1 MVGTLYIVAT
11 PIGNLEDVTLRA
23 LRILKEVD
31 LIACEDTRQTAKLL
45 RRYGIPTPTIS
56 FHEHNERERT
66 PHLIQRLKEGQS
78 VALVSDAGT
87 PVLSD
92 PGLVLID
99 RALAEGIPIVPIPG
113 PSALTTALMA
123 AGLPMERFLF
133 VGFLPATR
141 SQRITM
147 LKMLRD
153 FPYPL
158 VLFEAPHRL
167 RHTLEDLCEA
177 WGNRPVVLA
186 REMTKIHEE
195 FLRTTL
201 EDLRRQMASR
211 DVRGEIVLVVGG
223 AHPSVTQRE
232 SEMAPLL
239 DQVQSFITRYRLEA
253 KTAARI
259 VGDLHR
265 VNANLLYREYVKT
278 RSATREEA

>member
-1 MVGTLYIVAT
+1 MFGTLYIVAT

-23 LRILKEVD
+23 LRVLKEVD
-31 LIACEDTRQTAKLL
+31 VIACEDTRQTAKLL

-99 RALAEGIPIVPIPG
+99 RALAEGISIVPIPG

-133 VGFLPATR
+133 VGFLPPTR
-141 SQRITM
+141 SQRIKLLT
-147 LKMLRD
+147 MLRD

-201 EDLRRQMASR
+201 EDLRQQMASR
-211 DVRGEIVLVVGG
+211 GVRGEIVLVVSG
-223 AHPSVTQRE
+223 APPSVAQRG
-232 SEMAPLL
+232 SMMAPLL

-259 VGDLHR
+259 VGDLHQ
-265 VNANLLYREYVKT
+265 VNANLLYREYVKS
-278 RSATREEA
+278 RSAKHEEA